1 MRTNSQR
8 TGNVKPRTVA
18 ARSAVLAGAT
28 GLVGSQ
34 LLSML
39 AVAPE
44 YARVFALTRRAL
56 PIAAPNLMAVPADF
70 DALEESLRDAGLGAD
85 VYCCL
90 GTTIG
95 AAGSEAA
102 FRRVDHD
109 FVLALAHW
117 AKARAARRFVLVS
130 ALGADPGSRVFYNR
144 VKGEIERA
152 VRAEGPASVTILQPS
167 LLDGERA
174 QSRPGEQLALRIAR
188 PLRALIPRTWR
199 PVAARDVAAA
209 MLLAARADPAPALIA
224 SAAMHGAAE
233 VLAPATD

>member
-1 MRTNSQR
+1 MRTTRQHTRN
-8 TGNVKPRTVA
+8 
-18 ARSAVLAGAT
+18 ARSQSVGARDAVLAGAT

-34 LLSML
+34 LLPLL
-39 AVAPE
+39 ANAPE

-56 PIAAPNLMAVPADF
+56 PIAAANLVAVPADF
-70 DALEESLRDAGLGAD
+70 DALTASLQDAGPGAD
-85 VYCCL
+85 VYSCL
-90 GTTIG
+90 GTTIR

-117 AKARAARRFVLVS
+117 AKARSARRFVLVS
-130 ALGADPGSRVFYNR
+130 ALGADPDSRVFYNR

-152 VRAEGPASVTILQPS
+152 VRAEGPTSVTILQPS

-174 QSRPGEQLALRIAR
+174 QSRAGEQLALLITR
-188 PLRALIPRTWR
+188 PLRGLIPRAWR

-209 MLLAARADPAPALIA
+209 MLLAARADPAPTLIA

-233 VLAPATD
+233 ILAKGTA

>member
-1 MRTNSQR
+1 MPTARQQTRS
-8 TGNVKPRTVA
+8 
-18 ARSAVLAGAT
+18 ARSHSAGARDAVLAGST

-34 LLSML
+34 LLPLL
-39 AVAPE
+39 ASAPE
-44 YARVFALTRRAL
+44 YARVFALARRAL
-56 PIAAPNLMAVPADF
+56 PLTAPKVVAVPADF
-70 DALEESLRDAGLGAD
+70 DALTASLQDAGHGAD

-90 GTTIG
+90 GTTIR

-117 AKARAARRFVLVS
+117 AKARSARRFVLVS
-130 ALGADPGSRVFYNR
+130 ALGADPNSRVFYNR
-144 VKGEIERA
+144 AKGEIERA
-152 VRAEGPASVTILQPS
+152 VRAEGPAAVTILQPS

-174 QSRPGEQLALRIAR
+174 QSRSGEQLALRITR
-188 PLRALIPRTWR
+188 PLRGLIPRAWR

-209 MLLAARADPAPALIA
+209 MLLAARADPAPTLIA

-233 VLAPATD
+233 TLATGAA